1 MSGFLESLY
10 PARNRDL
17 IPAVAVLYGT
27 RSYKEIVAALVLHL
41 VAYWL
46 DGQGLSVIYN
56 YLGGVR
62 LLQRNPPYE
71 AILVLLW
78 DAYDVTL
85 TWDPS
90 SQITFL
96 SHIAHVLSFS
106 LGVLSAQFKVV

>member
-1 MSGFLESLY
+1 MLVS
-10 PARNRDL
+10 
-17 IPAVAVLYGT
+17 LYGT
-27 RSYKEIVAALVLHL
+27 RSYKEIVGAMLLHL
-41 VAYWL
+41 VGYWL

-71 AILVLLW
+71 AILVLMW

-85 TWDPS
+85 TWDPT

-106 LGVLSAQFKVV
+106 LGVLSAQFKLV

>member
-1 MSGFLESLY
+1 MRSHQRNFCPDRAYLGYNAAVEWKLHKEEKLPAEAAGIRES
-10 PARNRDL
+10 
-17 IPAVAVLYGT
+17 
-27 RSYKEIVAALVLHL
+27 
-41 VAYWL
+41 
-46 DGQGLSVIYN
+46 GQGLSVIYN

-62 LLQRNPPYE
+62 LLQSNPPYE
-71 AILVLLW
+71 AILILLW